1 LHGFV
6 GVPRRPPGREGR
18 PTSPPD
24 ALDSVFLPVTDS
36 NTRSWIRYHYVT
48 LVLIA
53 ACTVVYI
60 LQIGGGEAAG
70 QRLVLGLS
78 VIPAVLWGE
87 ARLTGELYLIPAWTT
102 LATSMFLHGSWM
114 HLGGN
119 MLFLWVFGDNV
130 EDAMGHQRFLG
141 FYLLCGIVAAL
152 AHAVVYADSQ
162 LPVLGASGAV
172 SGVLGAYFVLHPR
185 VKIWIVM
192 FALIPMRLPTWIVI
206 GGWAAMQLA
215 FSVMDTGGGDT
226 ARVAWFAHVAGFAAG
241 ALLVVPFRLSHV
253 ALWDQS
259 DGGSIAVGGLRFR
272 RQMREERKEGK
283 GPWG

>member
-1 LHGFV
+1 M
-6 GVPRRPPGREGR
+6 
-18 PTSPPD
+18 
-24 ALDSVFLPVTDS
+24 FLPITDS
-36 NTRSWIRYHYVT
+36 NTRSWIRYHYLT
-48 LVLIA
+48 LALIA
-53 ACTVVYI
+53 ACTVFYV
-60 LQIGGGEAAG
+60 LQIGGGEEAG

-78 VIPAVLWGE
+78 VIPAVLWGQ
-87 ARLTGELYLIPAWTT
+87 AQLTGELYHIPAWAT
-102 LATSMFLHGSWM
+102 LVTSMFLHGSWM

-152 AHAVVYADSQ
+152 AHAVAYPDSQ
-162 LPVLGASGAV
+162 LPTLGASGAV

-192 FALIPMRLPTWIVI
+192 FALIPMRLPTFIVI
-206 GGWAAMQLA
+206 GGWAAMQIA
-215 FSVMDTGGGDT
+215 FSVMGGNGEDT
-226 ARVAWFAHVAGFAAG
+226 AQVAWFAHVAGFAVG

-253 ALWDQS
+253 SLWNQS
-259 DGGSIAVGGLRFR
+259 DGGGIAVGGLRFR
-272 RQMREERKEGK
+272 RQMRAERKEGK